1 MLFHPK
7 IRLGCPGRW
16 GDPIEPRSDAPI
28 IFLDRDGVINVDKGY
43 VHSISEFEFTQ
54 DGVEAIEW
62 LKNQGAIVAV
72 VTNQSG
78 IGRDYYTEKE
88 FVELS
93 LWLLDQA
100 PIDLILYC
108 PHSPDENCPARKP
121 GISMLEA
128 AQFLLGDNVQSSFLI
143 GDKPSDIAAAEAF
156 GIKGFPFEGGSLLE
170 AVQSAAKSSGTF

>member
-16 GDPIEPRSDAPI
+16 GEPIQPRSAAPI
-28 IFLDRDGVINVDKGY
+28 AFLDRDGVINVDRGY
-43 VHSISEFEFTQ
+43 VHSVEEFEFTEDAQ
-54 DGVEAIEW
+54 EAFAW
-62 LKNQGAIVAV
+62 LKEQGALIAV

-88 FVELS
+88 FIELS
-93 LWLLDQA
+93 LWLLEST

-128 AQFLLGDNVQSSFLI
+128 AQFILGDNVQNSFLI

-156 GIKGFPFEGGSLLE
+156 GIKGFPFEGGSLLK
-170 AVQSAAKSSGTF
+170 AVQEAAKSSGTF